1 MCFASLDKI
10 YIAIHTIDMGR
21 CGDMMTAKIFE
32 NGRNQAVRLPKEDR
46 FNGRSVGGRLGTGTY
61 IIRQTPAGF
70 EKIT

>member
-1 MCFASLDKI
+1 
-10 YIAIHTIDMGR
+10 
-21 CGDMMTAKIFE
+21 MMTAKIFE